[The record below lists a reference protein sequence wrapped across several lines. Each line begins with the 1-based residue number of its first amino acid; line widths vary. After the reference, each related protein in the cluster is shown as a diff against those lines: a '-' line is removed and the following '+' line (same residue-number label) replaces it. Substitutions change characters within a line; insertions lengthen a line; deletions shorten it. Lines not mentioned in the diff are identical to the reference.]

1 MRVLFS
7 ILLTAVFLSFG
18 VPASANGTTGDRIY
32 LITVHTGTP
41 CPPRPRFEVSPQ
53 IACEYD
59 VETQL
64 LHVDIS
70 SNLGQATAVLR
81 NLTTGAATFALCAET
96 PDQFTMPVETE
107 EDPYKLTIETQS
119 GRIYTVEFEFVVVE
133 E

>member
-1 MRVLFS
+1 M
-7 ILLTAVFLSFG
+7 LLSSF
-18 VPASANGTTGDRIY
+18 VVSADNIGEVEGRRYITIDR
-32 LITVHTGTP
+32 GAP
-41 CPPRPRFEVSPQ
+41 RPPRPRFEVSPQ
-53 IACEYD
+53 IACEYE
-59 VETQL
+59 VEKQL

-70 SNLGQATAVLR
+70 SDLGQATAVLR
-81 NLTTGAATFALCAET
+81 NLTTGAATFALCAGT